1 MYYRQRYRW
10 AVLNIITINF
20 QGWDSVLDLFT
31 REKLYKG
38 GLVILGGDG
47 ELVVVVGKTDD
58 SSVVMRCVLSYLRDS
73 RTRR

>member
-10 AVLNIITINF
+10 VVLNIITINF

-31 REKLYKG
+31 REKLYEG

-47 ELVVVVGKTDD
+47 ELVVVGKTND

>member
-1 MYYRQRYRW
+1 M
-10 AVLNIITINF
+10 
-20 QGWDSVLDLFT
+20 LDLFT

-58 SSVVMRCVLSYLRDS
+58 SSVVMHCVLSYMRDS